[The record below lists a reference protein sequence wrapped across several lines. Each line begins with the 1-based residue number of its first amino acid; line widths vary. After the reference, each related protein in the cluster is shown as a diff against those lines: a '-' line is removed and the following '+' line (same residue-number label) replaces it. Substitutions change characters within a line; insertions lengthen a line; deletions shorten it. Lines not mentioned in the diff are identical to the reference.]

1 MKRFFRY
8 ISLLLVAVMLL
19 TIPAAAAESR
29 ASSYIMSTC
38 VYLNQISS
46 TQFRVWHEVIARGI
60 MDELG
65 ASEIRVQESTDGT
78 NWVTVKTYT
87 PADTPNMVAQN
98 TGGYAACV
106 TYTGIAGRYYRARIV
121 LFAEN
126 STGCGEVTT
135 YTEPIRLV
143 SLETA

>member
-19 TIPAAAAESR
+19 TVPAFAAEQR

-38 VYLNQISS
+38 VYLNPTTG
-46 TQFRVWHEVIARGI
+46 TQFRVWHEVIALGI

-65 ASEIRVQESTDGT
+65 ACEIKVQESTNGVSWT
-78 NWVTVKTYT
+78 TVKTYT
-87 PADTPNMVAQN
+87 PADTPNMVAQD
-98 TGGYAACV
+98 TAGYAACV

-121 LFAEN
+121 QFAEN
-126 STGCGEVTT
+126 SSGRGEVID
-135 YTEPIRLV
+135 YTDPIRVV